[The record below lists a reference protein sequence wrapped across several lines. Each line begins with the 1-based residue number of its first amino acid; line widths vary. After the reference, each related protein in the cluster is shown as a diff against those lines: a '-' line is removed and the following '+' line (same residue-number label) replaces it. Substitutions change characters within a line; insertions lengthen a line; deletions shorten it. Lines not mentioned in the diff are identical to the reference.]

1 MEEVA
6 QVYSRS
12 LFEVAKEQDKLDRIR
27 GEVAQ
32 FADALAE
39 NRELSVFFFSPYF
52 STQEKEEGLRRMV
65 TDADPTLLN
74 FLQVLIENHRLPL
87 IHRIRRQFDVLWDH
101 ENRRLPVQVTSA
113 VALDRS
119 VVEALESRIREQ
131 TGQNVQLES
140 KVDPD
145 ILGGIVLQVGNSVL
159 DASVRHRLEQL
170 RREVARAA

>member
-12 LFEVAKEQDKLDRIR
+12 LFEVAREHGNLDRIKE
-27 GEVAQ
+27 EVAT

-52 STQEKEEGLRRMV
+52 STQEKEDGLARTV
-65 TDADPTLLN
+65 VDADPTLVN
-74 FLQVLIENHRLPL
+74 FLQMLIENHRLPL

-101 ENRRLPVQVTSA
+101 ENRRLPVEVTSA

-119 VVEALESRIREQ
+119 VVEALETRIREQ
-131 TGQNVQLES
+131 TGQHVQLES

-145 ILGGIVLQVGNSVL
+145 ILGGIVLRVGNSIL
-159 DASVRHRLEQL
+159 DASVRNRLDQL

>member
-12 LFEVAKEQDKLDRIR
+12 LFEVAREHGNLDRIKD
-27 GEVAQ
+27 EVAT

-52 STQEKEEGLRRMV
+52 STQEKEDGLARTV
-65 TDADPTLLN
+65 VDADPTLVN
-74 FLQVLIENHRLPL
+74 FLQMLIENHRLPL

-101 ENRRLPVQVTSA
+101 ENRRLPVEVTSA

-119 VVEALESRIREQ
+119 VVEALETRIREQ
-131 TGQNVQLES
+131 TGQHVQLES

-145 ILGGIVLQVGNSVL
+145 VLGGIVLRVGNSVL
-159 DASVRHRLEQL
+159 DASVRNRLDQL

>member
-12 LFEVAKEQDKLDRIR
+12 LFEVAREHGNLDRIKE
-27 GEVAQ
+27 EVAT

-52 STQEKEEGLRRMV
+52 STQEKEDGLARTV
-65 TDADPTLLN
+65 VDADPTLVN
-74 FLQVLIENHRLPL
+74 FLQMLIENHRLPL

-101 ENRRLPVQVTSA
+101 ENRRLPVEVTSA

-119 VVEALESRIREQ
+119 VVEALETRIREQ
-131 TGQNVQLES
+131 TGQHVQLES
-140 KVDPD
+140 KVDPA
-145 ILGGIVLQVGNSVL
+145 ILGGIVLRVGNSVL
-159 DASVRHRLEQL
+159 DASVRNRLDQL

>member
-12 LFEVAKEQDKLDRIR
+12 LFEVAKEHGNLDRIR
-27 GEVAQ
+27 EELAV
-32 FADALAE
+32 FADALAQ
-39 NRELSVFFFSPYF
+39 NRDLAVFFFSPYF
-52 STQEKEEGLRRMV
+52 STQEKEDGLARV
-65 TDADPTLLN
+65 VVDADPTFVN
-74 FLQVLIENHRLPL
+74 FLQVLLENHRLPL
-87 IHRIRRQFDVLWDH
+87 IHRIRRQVDVLWDH
-101 ENRRLPVQVTSA
+101 ENKRLPVEVTSA

-119 VVEALESRIREQ
+119 VVEALEARIREQ

-145 ILGGIVLQVGNSVL
+145 ILGGIVLRVGNSIL
-159 DASVRHRLEQL
+159 DASVRNRLEQL

>member
-1 MEEVA
+1 MEEIA

-12 LFEVAKEQDKLDRIR
+12 LFEVAKEHDKLDRIR
-27 GEVAQ
+27 DEVGG
-32 FADALAE
+32 FADALAQ

-52 STQEKEEGLRRMV
+52 STQEKEDGLRRV
-65 TDADPTLLN
+65 VVDADPTLVN

-101 ENRRLPVQVTSA
+101 ENRRLPVEVTSA
-113 VALDRS
+113 VELDRS
-119 VVEALESRIREQ
+119 VIEALEGHIREQ
-131 TGQNVQLES
+131 TGQNVELES
-140 KVDPD
+140 RVDPNV
-145 ILGGIVLQVGNSVL
+145 LGGIVLRVGNSIL